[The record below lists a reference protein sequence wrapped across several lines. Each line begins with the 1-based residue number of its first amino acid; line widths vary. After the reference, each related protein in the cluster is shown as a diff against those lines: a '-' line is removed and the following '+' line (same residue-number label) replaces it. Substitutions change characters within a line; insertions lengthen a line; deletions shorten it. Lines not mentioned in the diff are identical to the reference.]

1 MSAIADALRFVEIGI
16 MWRELDVVD
25 AHLEA
30 LVFDMLVG
38 STAICV
44 HSPLVWKK
52 VHTILDHDGSER
64 FPMLFLGGLVALE
77 PGVRLELLDDI

>member
-16 MWRELDVVD
+16 VWRKLDVVD

-38 STAICV
+38 PTAVCV
-44 HSPLVWKK
+44 HSPLVWEKM
-52 VHTILDHDGSER
+52 HTILDHNGSER
-64 FPMLFLGGLVALE
+64 FPMLFLGGLITLE
-77 PGVRLELLDDI
+77 PCVRFELLDDI